1 MVTIKMCKCLNVQS
15 RHDNKYFKPSIAQ
28 MDGINKMLKEG
39 TGEVCRIVCPD
50 CFHKQKESQK

>member
-1 MVTIKMCKCLNVQS
+1 MCKCLNVQS